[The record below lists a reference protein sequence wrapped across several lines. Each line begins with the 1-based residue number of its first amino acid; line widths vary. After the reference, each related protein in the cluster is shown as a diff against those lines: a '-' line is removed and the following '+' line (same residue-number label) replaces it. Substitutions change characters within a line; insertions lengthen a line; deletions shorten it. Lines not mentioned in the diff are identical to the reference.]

1 MKKAILLDR
10 DGVINFDSKHYIKSV
25 SEFTFI
31 PGSVDA
37 IVKLTQAGYRIG
49 VATNQSGISRGL
61 YSEQTLLDIH
71 DYLLDTVVQQGG
83 KIEAIEYC
91 PHLPI
96 ERCACRKPEAGMLYR
111 LSEKMGID
119 LKDSY
124 YLGDRI
130 SDILVAQK
138 IQAQAVVILSKMTDR
153 KALASFQNIPS
164 YPSLLEFSNGLLK
177 QC

>member
-10 DGVINFDSKHYIKSV
+10 DGVINFDSKQYIKSV

-71 DYLLDTVVQQGG
+71 RYLLDTVEQQGG
-83 KIEAIEYC
+83 HIEAIEYC

-96 ERCACRKPEAGMLYR
+96 ERCSCRKPEAGMLYR

-164 YPSLLEFSNGLLK
+164 YPSLLAFSNELLE